1 MAESETEL
9 AKPDGERPAK
19 FQYSVTWSSIFESAA
34 APQSLEVASSHRLP
48 TVVPRSRELRFPK
61 EEYQRLLDPLP
72 DPPMAATPAREPVIS
87 AIHSSTAA
95 EEMAMV
101 AQVPERVLHSAP
113 RMGDPNFSSTWEM
126 VVPKMARPAPSAPKA
141 LPLESKELIEA
152 SKPQRKPAAWLSLI
166 AILAVLLGF
175 LALYRWL
182 FTPRGVAPVPEIAAL
197 NLAAEPMPNGLVDIR
212 WNPAS
217 APVVGAR
224 QGRLLITEPQR
235 PLETLRLESDQL
247 KAGHLAFQPL
257 GDRVGFQMEVTD
269 DSGVVTK
276 GSVTTQRL
284 TSGGGRPPR
293 KTMLASHSSPHP
305 GETASGIASGQKS
318 AASRPLLPPFIPAVN
333 HDTPTGEQAVLLDA
347 PVPVRVPDPDERPT
361 RPEEPGNRTVAT
373 GNTLPAASAPVAGS
387 NLQSA
392 KLIKSVKPI
401 YPLMA
406 KNARIEGIVRFK
418 AIIGKDGKVQNLQLV
433 SGPTELVNAA
443 NDAVKQWVYQ
453 PMLLNGQ
460 PTESVMQID
469 VLFKLDN

>member
-9 AKPDGERPAK
+9 AKPEGEQPAQ
-19 FQYSVTWSSIFESAA
+19 FQYSVTWSSIFESVA

-48 TVVPRSRELRFPK
+48 TVVPRSREVRFPK
-61 EEYQRLLDPLP
+61 EEYPRLLDAPP
-72 DPPMAATPAREPVIS
+72 DPPKTATPAREPVIS
-87 AIHSSTAA
+87 AIHSAPAA
-95 EEMAMV
+95 EET
-101 AQVPERVLHSAP
+101 
-113 RMGDPNFSSTWEM
+113 GNPNFSSTWEM
-126 VVPKMARPAPSAPKA
+126 VVPKMVRPAPPTPTT
-141 LPLESKELIEA
+141 LHLESKDPIEPI
-152 SKPQRKPAAWLSLI
+152 KPQRKPPAWLSLI
-166 AILAVLLGF
+166 AILALMLGL

-182 FTPRGVAPVPEIAAL
+182 FTPRVVAPGPAIAAL

-217 APVVGAR
+217 EAVVRAR

-276 GSVTTQRL
+276 GSVTTQSL
-284 TSGGGRPPR
+284 TSGASSAPR
-293 KTMLASHSSPHP
+293 KTPLGSHSSPLP
-305 GETASGIASGQKS
+305 ADTVSGSAGGRKS
-318 AASRPLLPPFIPAVN
+318 AASRPLLPPFITAAN
-333 HDTPTGEQAVLLDA
+333 HDTPPGEQTVLLDSPA
-347 PVPVRVPDPDERPT
+347 PVRVQDPDERPT
-361 RPEEPGNRTVAT
+361 RPEEPGNRTAAL
-373 GNTLPAASAPVAGS
+373 GNAPAPPNAPVVGS

-401 YPLMA
+401 YPLTA
-406 KNARIEGIVRFK
+406 KNARMEGTVRFK

-433 SGPTELVNAA
+433 SGPSLLVNAA

-460 PTESVMQID
+460 PTEAVMQID